1 MLREIDING
10 IRWVD
15 GADLDKKE
23 IQKILDDYEFHELD
37 IEAAIEEHQRARIDK
52 YPNYLFIVLHFP
64 KYDPRTKTY
73 KLNEFDI
80 FLGKKFILTFRN
92 YQGNH
97 VDRIFER
104 YEKIAEDED
113 TEVKISAGFI
123 LYEIIQSMLEKMFKF
138 VSKNKA
144 DVRDIEDKVFEK
156 INSDLVEDIM
166 IKKRNV
172 KTLKNMFRPQI
183 SVLHSL
189 EESINQFYRGSMEL
203 YFEDL
208 EDKLG
213 YIIDD
218 IQIIEENVESIED
231 AFKTIIQI
239 KWNRVIEIL
248 TLFWACI
255 LPLNLITW
263 FYGMNVPLP
272 YQEDPYIVFSIL
284 WAIMLFIVC
293 VFIGMKLRKNS
304 D

>member
-1 MLREIDING
+1 MLREVNING

-15 GADLDKKE
+15 GADLDRKE

-37 IEAAIEEHQRARIDK
+37 IEASIEEHQRARIDK

-64 KYDPRTKTY
+64 KFDPRTKVY

-92 YQGNH
+92 FQGNH

-104 YEKIAEDED
+104 YEKIAEDDES
-113 TEVKISAGFI
+113 EVKITAGFI

-138 VSKNKA
+138 IAKNKS
-144 DVRDIEDKVFEK
+144 DVVDIEEQVFER

-166 IKKRNV
+166 IKKRNIKV
-172 KTLKNMFRPQI
+172 LKNMFKPQI

-189 EESINQFYRGSMEL
+189 EESINTFYRGTMEL

-213 YIIDD
+213 YVIND
-218 IQIIEENVESIED
+218 IEVIEENIESIED

-239 KWNRVIEIL
+239 K
-248 TLFWACI
+248 
-255 LPLNLITW
+255 
-263 FYGMNVPLP
+263 
-272 YQEDPYIVFSIL
+272 
-284 WAIMLFIVC
+284 
-293 VFIGMKLRKNS
+293 
-304 D
+304 